1 MQAAVGD
8 LLIISSQH
16 VDGPSR
22 IGVIQEV
29 RGEDGAPPYVV
40 KWEDDERTTF
50 VFPGPDAHV
59 EHHAHGRRG
68 AA

>member
-8 LLIISSQH
+8 LLIISSPH

-29 RGEDGAPPYVV
+29 HGEGGAPPYVV
-40 KWEDDERTTF
+40 KWEEDERTTL

-59 EHHAHGRRG
+59 EHHTH
-68 AA
+68 AAES